1 MAAKLGII
9 AGGGTLPALVAAACE
24 AVARPYVVIAL
35 KGVTEEDWLEGR
47 PHHWIR
53 LGAPGR
59 GIRHLRAAGAE
70 DLVMIGAVRRPSI
83 VSLRP
88 DAWLAG
94 RLLRLG
100 KAAFN
105 VGDDAFMRLIDQE
118 LAAEG
123 FRVIGADGVLADL
136 LATAGPYGHV
146 RPDAQAEADIARGL
160 AVARGIGA
168 LDVGQAV
175 VVQQGLVLGV
185 EAVEGTDALLAR
197 CATLRREGVGGVLI
211 KACKP
216 RQDRRFDLPTVGPTT
231 IENAARAGLRG
242 VAVEAGRTLIVDR
255 DRAVA
260 AADAA
265 GLFIIGVAAAT
276 DDGT

>member
-1 MAAKLGII
+1 MATKLGII
-9 AGGGTLPALVAAACE
+9 AGGGTLPALIAAACE
-24 AVARPYVVIAL
+24 ATERPYVVIAL
-35 KGVTEEDWLEGR
+35 EGITEKDWLEGR

-53 LGAPGR
+53 LGAPGQ
-59 GIRHLRAAGAE
+59 GFRHLRDAGAE
-70 DLVMIGAVRRPSI
+70 ELVMIGAVRRPSI

-94 RLLRLG
+94 RILRLG

-105 VGDDAFMRLIDQE
+105 VGDDAFMRLIDSE
-118 LAAEG
+118 LQAEG
-123 FRVIGADGVLADL
+123 FRVIGADGVLSGL
-136 LATAGPYGHV
+136 VATAGLYGRV

-160 AVARGIGA
+160 EVARGIGA

-175 VVQQGLVLGV
+175 VVQQGFVLGV

-242 VAVEAGRTLIVDR
+242 IAVEAGGTLVVDR
-255 DRAVA
+255 DRVIA

-265 GLFIIGVAAAT
+265 GLFIAGVAVPT
-276 DDGT
+276 DDMA